1 MSTAHPIH
9 HLSPAFPGRAPWGTA
24 GALRAWQQ
32 AALDEYARRR
42 PRDFLAVATPGAGK
56 TTFALTLAGQ
66 LLRSHTVQQLTVV
79 ASPMSGFPRRYP
91 GRNTADGMY
100 LDRCEPSFRA
110 FVHEH
115 HLADTSIVRST
126 VGATAEVWPHL
137 LDRVPCVV
145 SREA

>member
-1 MSTAHPIH
+1 MRAAIRTRWALPLVLVAVTAACARGGDGAVLPSTTAPARLAAIAAIRPGMC
-9 HLSPAFPGRAPWGTA
+9 LSSLVADGSGRIGVV
-24 GALRAWQQ
+24 
-32 AALDEYARRR
+32 DCSV
-42 PRDFLAVATPGAGK
+42 D
-56 TTFALTLAGQ
+56 
-66 LLRSHTVQQLTVV
+66 QQLTVV